1 MLNVRRVALSVR
13 GMRHFHFLAPKP
25 VPTINLKTSTSPN
38 YVKTAL
44 KPYHSTI
51 AAQNT
56 LIYGGIAVAGTA
68 VALQYAMQAYQN
80 MPKSAPSTSTSSKQD
95 RDSSHD
101 HAKDR
106 NADGDESQA
115 QASFKSS
122 SSSQAQQQQ
131 SQTNTDTAN
140 DSTSTQ
146 SGGGMFDSW
155 FARNF
160 YDGGFEDKMTK
171 REAALILGVRES
183 ATPEKVKEAHRR
195 IMMLNHPDRGGS
207 ALLTAKINEAK
218 ELLLKGKQ

>member
-1 MLNVRRVALSVR
+1 MQI
-13 GMRHFHFLAPKP
+13 MRHFHFLAKSVPKFQQ
-25 VPTINLKTSTSPN
+25 KQSASTKFA
-38 YVKTAL
+38 KTAL
-44 KPYHSTI
+44 SPYHSTV

-56 LIYGGIAVAGTA
+56 LIYGGMMVAGTA
-68 VALQYAMQAYQN
+68 VALQYALQVYQN
-80 MPKSAPSTSTSSKQD
+80 MPKAAPPSNSSSEHTGDNASDSSKSNNVD
-95 RDSSHD
+95 GGSS
-101 HAKDR
+101 
-106 NADGDESQA
+106 QT

-122 SSSQAQQQQ
+122 SSANTQQQQ
-131 SQTNTDTAN
+131 QAKTDAESYAQN
-140 DSTSTQ
+140 ST
-146 SGGGMFDSW
+146 GGIFNSF